1 MTRSKIRI
9 AAALAAALAVAI
21 VPAASQA
28 AVKPSKITDPAPI
41 VETTTNMALQT
52 GSAGIPGYSDQRC
65 ESLLDDALTAA
76 DVTVQEYDA
85 GTPNSSRAKQA
96 SEIGKKAWDE
106 LKDNCLVVY

>member
-9 AAALAAALAVAI
+9 AVALAAALAVAL

-28 AVKPSKITDPAPI
+28 AVRPATVTKPAP
-41 VETTTNMALQT
+41 VVATTINQALQT

-65 ESLLDDALTAA
+65 QSLLDDALKAA
-76 DVTVQEYDA
+76 DVTMQEYDA

-96 SEIGKKAWDE
+96 AEIGQKASQE
-106 LKDNCLVVY
+106 LSDNCLVIF